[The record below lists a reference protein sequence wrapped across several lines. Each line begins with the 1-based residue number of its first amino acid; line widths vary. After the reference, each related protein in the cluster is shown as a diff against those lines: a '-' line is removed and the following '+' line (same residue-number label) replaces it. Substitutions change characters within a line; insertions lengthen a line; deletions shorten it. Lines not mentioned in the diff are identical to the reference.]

1 MGGDEGEGQVSH
13 EGVDLGVE
21 NLLVQQVKVGEPLA
35 SLHNVLKAAVSE
47 LGRQIVLKHAYRK
60 DMQSCTGI
68 CLPAWSP
75 EATLNKKKYYMPNY

>member
-1 MGGDEGEGQVSH
+1 MRGDEREGQVSH
-13 EGVDLGVE
+13 EGVDLRVE

-60 DMQSCTGI
+60 DMQSFI
-68 CLPAWSP
+68 CLPVWSP
-75 EATLNKKKYYMPNY
+75 KATLNQKYDMSFQ